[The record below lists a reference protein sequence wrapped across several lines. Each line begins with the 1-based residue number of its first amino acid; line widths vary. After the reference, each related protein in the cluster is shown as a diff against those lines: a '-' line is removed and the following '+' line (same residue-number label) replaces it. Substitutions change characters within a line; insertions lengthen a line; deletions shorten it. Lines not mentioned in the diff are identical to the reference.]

1 MRKSLVLI
9 AVSASLVIP
18 IAVSY
23 FLFQPTSGR
32 PAAAFSDGYF
42 PPEENPTMPRNVLSR
57 PLVVFEPSP
66 APAKKSG
73 SQPAVS
79 QENLARQTVKG
90 LRDSVRRVRGTATR
104 SSSSSFSQPVS
115 PPAPPPRPVLSK
127 QEVFNRLYPAEARDY
142 LRTLEKVMRDQKFL
156 KPSDVFNFDDHEH
169 IGDVYDFL
177 KRAVDFGVSVN
188 LVSQDQVFN
197 FKQGVDKAR
206 DLNEVEAQEL
216 ERTGRSSAGFPDG
229 EKTPA
234 SRENLLAQFLE
245 TLKDLFVIPVAYA
258 SWVSA
263 PTGLCFKFGAINSV
277 PGLQHPAFCCNC
289 GIHFDEGIPIFLPE
303 CGPYNFACDIG
314 LGCLN
319 GWARKFPSAVW
330 DGPPGMPPPAP
341 PPPWTGICGFGI

>member
-1 MRKSLVLI
+1 MKKVLI
-9 AVSASLVIP
+9 LTAVAASLIIP
-18 IAVSY
+18 VAVSY
-23 FLFQPTSGR
+23 LLFQPDSSR
-32 PAAAFSDGYF
+32 QAAAFG
-42 PPEENPTMPRNVLSR
+42 ENPIPLAENQTSPPKISSR
-57 PLVVFEPSP
+57 PLVVFESPP
-66 APAKKSG
+66 APVKKSE
-73 SQPAVS
+73 PKTAVS

-90 LRDSVRRVRGTATR
+90 LRDSVRRARGTAAR

-115 PPAPPPRPVLSK
+115 PPASPPRPVLSK
-127 QEVFNRLYPAEARDY
+127 QEVFDRLYPAEARDY

-156 KPSDVFNFDDHEH
+156 KSSDVFNFDDHEH

-229 EKTPA
+229 EKTLTR
-234 SRENLLAQFLE
+234 RENLLAQFLE

-289 GIHFDEGIPIFLPE
+289 GIHFDEGVPIFLPE